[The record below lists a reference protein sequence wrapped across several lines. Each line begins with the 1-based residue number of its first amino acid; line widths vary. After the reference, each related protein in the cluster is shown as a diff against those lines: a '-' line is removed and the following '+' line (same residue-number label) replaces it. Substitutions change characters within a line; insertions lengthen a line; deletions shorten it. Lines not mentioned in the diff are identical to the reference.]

1 MRRYVMSRARE
12 ARERSDREKHARKEM
27 GGGAGGCG
35 VCIRVIVNGFT
46 CIYMQCMCDIK
57 DFIFLLG

>member
-27 GGGAGGCG
+27 GGGGGCG
-35 VCIRVIVNGFT
+35 VYVLLSTDLHV
-46 CIYMQCMCDIK
+46 YMQCMCDIK